1 MNAFLTSPPTLFLG
15 INGLLLGIR
24 FPEGHRPGALECP
37 SGLQDPVERLGEFE
51 AAVGVLP
58 VLDLQDDVVTDLH

>member
-1 MNAFLTSPPTLFLG
+1 MNAFPTSPSTAFLGITGLFLG
-15 INGLLLGIR
+15 IRL
-24 FPEGHRPGALECP
+24 PEGHRPGAFKGS

-58 VLDLQDDVVTDLH
+58 VLDLQDDVVADLH